1 MADIERNNLEAIEV
15 GRRQAELLLKTK
27 EEQMYWELLD
37 LHREKSISLIN
48 KSIDFAVSRI
58 TNDHAI

>member
-37 LHREKSISLIN
+37 LNREKSISLIN